1 MNKIK
6 VSVIGV
12 GHLGSIH
19 AKLLSSNLNAEFVGI
34 RDIDRIKSQKISNEF
49 KCKDYDSLDETL
61 NDSEAVIIAV
71 PTSLHHEIAMQ
82 SIEAG
87 KHCLIEK
94 PITENYSQA
103 LELIKFA
110 KEKNVLLQVGHV
122 ERFNPAIAALKNYD
136 IRPLFIESHRLAQFK
151 PRARDVS
158 VIHDLMIHDIDIVL
172 WLVKSPFTGIDASGI
187 RVLSDTIDI
196 ANARL
201 KFANGATANITA
213 SRISAHPMRK
223 MRIFQ
228 EGAYLSLD
236 FQEQTVDV
244 FRIYDEGE
252 NSTEGVPATNLG
264 SIETGLRNKNIF
276 FEKPVVIPINA
287 IAEEQQAFLDAIN
300 HKSPIAVNADEASE
314 ALRVA
319 EIIIEIIG
327 KD

>member
-1 MNKIK
+1 MNKLK

-19 AKLLSSNLNAEFVGI
+19 AKLLAANPNAELIGI
-34 RDIDRIKSQKISNEF
+34 RDIDRIKSQKKSQEF
-49 KCKDYDSLDETL
+49 NCKDYDSLEEALLESD
-61 NDSEAVIIAV
+61 AVIIAV
-71 PTSLHHEIAMQ
+71 PTSIHHEIAMQ
-82 SIEAG
+82 SLEAG

-94 PITENYSQA
+94 PITENYNQA
-103 LELIKFA
+103 LELIKSA
-110 KEKNVLLQVGHV
+110 KNNKILIQVGHV
-122 ERFNPAIAALKNYD
+122 ERFNPAIAALKNYN
-136 IRPLFIESHRLAQFK
+136 INPIFIESHRLAQFK

-172 WLVKSPFTGIDASGI
+172 WLVKSPITGIDASGVK
-187 RVLSDTIDI
+187 VLTDTIDI

-201 KFANGATANITA
+201 KFENGATANITA

-228 EGAYLSLD
+228 VGAYLSLD
-236 FQEQTVDV
+236 FQEQKVDV

-276 FEKPVVIPINA
+276 FEKPIVIPINA

-300 HKSPIAVNADEASE
+300 YKSPIAVNADEASE

-319 EIIIEIIG
+319 EIIIEMIG
-327 KD
+327 K